1 MPLPPQPGGQAALQP
16 VVDQDASKA
25 AASAYQEMLQLQ
37 KHLTLLTEIQ
47 SLQVEIAKM
56 QKLQIQLAAQNKETV
71 VPYNVAHPPAIC
83 YLSHIIHFLVC
94 SKNDVHMWT
103 YMHAFYI
110 IVCGSSG
117 LDNVETQPI
126 VDDTVIQ
133 PLVCEE
139 PEGRDSKTI

>member
-1 MPLPPQPGGQAALQP
+1 LVSINQHGYISDHALPLPPQPGGQAALQP

-37 KHLTLLTEIQ
+37 KHLALLTEIQ

-94 SKNDVHMWT
+94 SKNDVHM
-103 YMHAFYI
+103 
-110 IVCGSSG
+110 
-117 LDNVETQPI
+117 
-126 VDDTVIQ
+126 
-133 PLVCEE
+133 
-139 PEGRDSKTI
+139 